1 MSAAT
6 AMLFWSLLYA
16 TVDGCERDQ
25 QKKQERVGRSVQ
37 RKIKEAVNQHSE
49 ASCERARSHPAP
61 ELILRLT
68 TSKACSK
75 QHDYEEEAKPHAYDA
90 CVRHRLQVIVVRLL
104 KTIETVVR
112 VVLSKGQPV

>member
-6 AMLFWSLLYA
+6 AMLFWSLLYT

-25 QKKQERVGRSVQ
+25 QKKQERVGCSVQ
-37 RKIKEAVNQHSE
+37 RKVEEAVNQHAE

-61 ELILRLT
+61 KLILRLT
-68 TSKACSK
+68 TSKACSEERN
-75 QHDYEEEAKPHAYDA
+75 YEEEAKPHAYDA

-104 KTIETVVR
+104 KTV
-112 VVLSKGQPV
+112 